1 MLWGIDPL
9 LDADLLYA
17 LRRMGHGDEIAIVD
31 ANFPASST
39 ASSTVTGQP
48 IPMSGVSAARAVEAV
63 LSVMPLDSFVP
74 DPACV
79 MQVVGDPAAVPPVCE
94 QMNRV
99 LAEHGQ
105 KPATSVERHAFY
117 AAAESAYAI
126 VRTGERRFYG
136 NILLTK
142 GVIPPESA

>member
-1 MLWGIDPL
+1 MLIGINPL
-9 LDADLLYA
+9 LTPDLLHA
-17 LRRMGHGDEIAIVD
+17 LAAMGHGDTIVLVD
-31 ANFPASST
+31 ANYPAT
-39 ASSTVTGQP
+39 RGKRTLDLAGADVVQ
-48 IPMSGVSAARAVEAV
+48 ALRAILAH
-63 LSVMPLDSFVP
+63 LPLDSFVP